1 MLEFQAGMSRI
12 LSSLLLTI
20 LNIKSHV
27 HSLEGN
33 YNIFKIKRDKLG
45 NDTIKDNHV

>member
-1 MLEFQAGMSRI
+1 MLEFEAGMSCI

-27 HSLEGN
+27 LSLEGN
-33 YNIFKIKRDKLG
+33 YNIFKIKCDKLE
-45 NDTIKDNHV
+45 NDTIEVNRV